1 MEQRTNV
8 AVPKEDAEQVIIF
21 EWANWNMNKHPE
33 LALLYA
39 IPNGGK
45 RSIKTA
51 RMLKATG
58 VKAGVPD
65 MCLPVPRYPYH
76 GLYIELKRRKGGR
89 VSEKQ
94 SEWLQVLMKE
104 GYKTCVCYGSDEAIQ
119 VIEDYLK
126 GEQWTFFNAL

>member
-1 MEQRTNV
+1 
-8 AVPKEDAEQVIIF
+8 
-21 EWANWNMNKHPE
+21 MNKHPE

-94 SEWLQVLMKE
+94 SEWLQDLRKE
-104 GYKTCVCYGSDEAIQ
+104 GYKTCVCYGSDETIQ

>member
-1 MEQRTNV
+1 
-8 AVPKEDAEQVIIF
+8 
-21 EWANWNMNKHPE
+21 MNKHPE

-94 SEWLQVLMKE
+94 SEWLHDLRKE

-119 VIEDYLK
+119 VIEEYLK

>member
-1 MEQRTNV
+1 
-8 AVPKEDAEQVIIF
+8 
-21 EWANWNMNKHPE
+21 MNKHPE

-94 SEWLQVLMKE
+94 SEWLQDLMKE
-104 GYKTCVCYGSDEAIQ
+104 GYKTCVCYGSDEAIC
-119 VIEDYLK
+119 VIDEYLK
-126 GEQWTFFNAL
+126 REKWVGF